1 MRNKILFPSLIAIWI
16 TIIITAID
24 IAITCSKLLQFSN
37 NYNVNDEIDSIILR
51 LFIVGI
57 IMSVATYIVLNHVSQ
72 KITRPIDELIEDAN
86 NSKKGEYRHQLRD
99 YSVDELQNLA
109 YAFDSMGGELR
120 GTIRKLRHQ
129 NAKLESMFDSLEE
142 GIIVLDKKGYIDET
156 NELAKKL
163 LGVNDIILNNQFP
176 ITHLI
181 RDDEFIQLVDRVTSS
196 NTSEDME
203 LRTGELILYI
213 TMVPVIKND
222 KVYAYIL
229 LIRDITRLRSLEE
242 LKYQFVTNVSHELK
256 TPLTSIQG
264 FVETL
269 KSGAINDPKVADRFL
284 NIIDIEA
291 KRLYRL
297 IQDILLL
304 SEIENMDKQSFGDV
318 VVSECIQNCI
328 MILHKQA
335 EDKHIKLIFENE
347 ADIVAMN
354 VREDHMTQLIMN
366 LVSNAIRYTEEGEVV
381 VKTMTK
387 GSKEVIIVTDTGI
400 GIPQSSLP
408 HIFERFYRVDK
419 GRSRKNGGTGL
430 GLSIVKHIAELYKME
445 IKVESEE
452 GRGTSFILEI

>member
-1 MRNKILFPSLIAIWI
+1 MRNKILVPSLIAIWT

-24 IAITCSKLLQFSN
+24 ITITGSKLMHFNGSHNLN
-37 NYNVNDEIDSIILR
+37 NDIDSIILR
-51 LFIVGI
+51 LFIMGI
-57 IMSVATYIVLNHVSQ
+57 IISVVIYIVLNNVAQ
-72 KITRPIDELIEDAN
+72 KITRPINELIEDAN
-86 NSKKGEYRHQLRD
+86 NSRKGEYKHQLRD
-99 YSVDELQNLA
+99 YGIEELQNLA
-109 YAFDSMGGELR
+109 YAFDNMGGELG
-120 GTIRKLRHQ
+120 GTIRKLKHQ

-156 NELAKKL
+156 NELAKQL
-163 LGVNDIILNNQFP
+163 LGVNDIILNNQFQ

-213 TMVPVIKND
+213 TMVPVVKND

-242 LKYQFVTNVSHELK
+242 LRYQFVTNVSHELK

-269 KSGAINDPKVADRFL
+269 KSGAINDPKVANKFL

-318 VVSECIQNCI
+318 IVTECIQNCI
-328 MILHKQA
+328 MILQKQA
-335 EDKHIKLIFENE
+335 EDKHIKLIFENK
-347 ADIVAMN
+347 ADIVAIN

-381 VKTMTK
+381 VRTMI
-387 GSKEVIIVTDTGI
+387 KENKQVIVVSDTGI
-400 GIPQSSLP
+400 GIPKDSLS
-408 HIFERFYRVDK
+408 HIFERFYTVDK
-419 GRSRKNGGTGL
+419 SRSRKNGGTGL
-430 GLSIVKHIAELYKME
+430 GLSIVKHIAELYKIS
-445 IKVESEE
+445 IKVESIE
-452 GRGTSFILEI
+452 GSGTSFILEI